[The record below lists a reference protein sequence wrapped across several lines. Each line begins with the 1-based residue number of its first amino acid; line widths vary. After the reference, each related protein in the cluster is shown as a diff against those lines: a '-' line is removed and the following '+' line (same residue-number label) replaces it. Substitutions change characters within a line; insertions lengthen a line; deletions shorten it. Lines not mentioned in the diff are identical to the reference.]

1 MHISI
6 LKDAN
11 GCGVNAI
18 GTWTNLIKFW
28 LILQHIGRPIEC
40 VNARFVKFQ
49 WMISSFPQEQFQQF
63 YEFSG
68 GGGGDNRKVPK

>member
-6 LKDAN
+6 LKERKRQGKHLHLACTFLKDAN

-28 LILQHIGRPIEC
+28 LILQHIGRPIEY
-40 VNARFVKFQ
+40 VNARF
-49 WMISSFPQEQFQQF
+49 
-63 YEFSG
+63 
-68 GGGGDNRKVPK
+68 